1 MYKPFEGPLVSEP
14 PSEGLKAC
22 VTVPARDE
30 EELLPSALRALA
42 EQKTI
47 TGDVLNHERYEVI
60 LLINNTR
67 DRSRQ
72 VAEKFQRLYPT
83 FRLHIV
89 EKHFDKSHSHN
100 GYVRR
105 LLMDEAC
112 RRLEMRD
119 GGRTAIL
126 STDADSQVASN
137 WISRNEEELANGA
150 EAVGGRVVILPC
162 EEALLEPVTC
172 AIQRYDHL
180 YRRLVAWLE
189 DRYDPQA
196 HDPWPRHHQHFGAS
210 LALTPQTYRAIG
222 RLPPRRYFEDIAFY
236 QMLIQHDVRLRHSNR
251 VRVFTSA
258 RLTGRARFGLSSE
271 LTDWQAC
278 GRKALRVPVECRKF
292 LEYLFT
298 ARRRFRNLWL
308 GYHRTGELPVDKVR
322 ELSRDTGIAF
332 SHVLAGLR
340 GARHFGL
347 LLERTSFYE
356 MCRGQWP
363 DRLRLAPLEYVVCE
377 MQLAFKRQ
385 ARGAARARR
394 VDIAWYEPV
403 AVGAIRNG
411 SENARVRRHRE
422 VGNPVPVQASE
433 LITNAP
439 VRQHG
444 S

>member
-1 MYKPFEGPLVSEP
+1 MYKPFEGPLVTEP
-14 PSEGLKAC
+14 PSERLEAC

-47 TGDVLNHERYEVI
+47 TGDPLDHERYEVI

-83 FRLHIV
+83 FRLHVV
-89 EKHFDKSHSHN
+89 EKHFDKSRSHN

-112 RRLEMRD
+112 RRLEMRE
-119 GGRTAIL
+119 GAHTAIL

-137 WISRNEEELANGA
+137 WISRNQEELANGA
-150 EAVGGRVVILPC
+150 EAVGGRVIILPC
-162 EEALLEPVTC
+162 EEALLDPATR
-172 AIQRYDHL
+172 AIQRYNHL
-180 YRRLVAWLE
+180 YWRLVTWME
-189 DRYDPQA
+189 HCFDPEP

-210 LALTPQTYRAIG
+210 LALTPRTYRLIG
-222 RLPPRRYFEDIAFY
+222 RMPPRRYFEDIALY
-236 QMLIQHDVRLRHSNR
+236 QALIQHDVRLRHSNR

-271 LTDWQAC
+271 LKDWQVC
-278 GRKALRVPVECRKF
+278 GRKGLRVPVECRAF

-298 ARRRFRNLWL
+298 ERRRFRKLWL
-308 GYHRTGELPVDKVR
+308 EYLDTGELSADRVR
-322 ELSRDTGIAF
+322 ELSRNTGVRF
-332 SHVLAGLR
+332 SHLVAELR
-340 GARHFGL
+340 AARHFGL
-347 LLERTSFYE
+347 LLQRTDFYA
-356 MCRGQWP
+356 MCRDHWS
-363 DRLRLAPLEYVVCE
+363 DRLRLAPMQYVVHE
-377 MQLAFKRQ
+377 MQAAFSKQTHRT
-385 ARGAARARR
+385 ARAHR
-394 VDIAWYEPV
+394 VDTIQYD
-403 AVGAIRNG
+403 AVGVSAIRNG
-411 SENARVRRHRE
+411 SENVRVHHPLE
-422 VGNPVPVQASE
+422 VDNPVRVQASE

-439 VRQHG
+439 VRRHA

>member
-1 MYKPFEGPLVSEP
+1 MSKLFEGPLVPEP
-14 PSEGLKAC
+14 PSQRLEAC

-47 TGDVLNHERYEVI
+47 TGEPLDHEQYEVI

-72 VAEKFQRLYPT
+72 VADRFQRLYPT

-112 RRLEMRD
+112 RRLEQRN
-119 GGRTAIL
+119 GAHTGIL

-137 WISRNEEELANGA
+137 WISRNQEELANGA

-162 EEALLEPVTC
+162 DEALLDSATH
-172 AIQRYDHL
+172 ATQKYDHL

-189 DRYDPQA
+189 DRFDPQD
-196 HDPWPRHHQHFGAS
+196 HDPWPRHYQHFGAS
-210 LALTPQTYRAIG
+210 LALTPRIYRFVG
-222 RLPPRRYFEDIAFY
+222 RLPPRRYFEDICFY
-236 QMLIQHDVRLRHSNR
+236 QTLIQHDVRVRHSNR

-258 RLTGRARFGLSSE
+258 RLTGRTRFGLSSE
-271 LTDWQAC
+271 LKDWQVC
-278 GRKALRVPVECRKF
+278 GRKGLRVPVENREF

-298 ARRRFRNLWL
+298 VRRRFRKLWL
-308 GYHRTGELPVDKVR
+308 DYYAGGELSLDRVR
-322 ELSRDTGIAF
+322 ELSRNTGISS
-332 SHVLAGLR
+332 SHIIAELR
-340 GARHFGL
+340 ASRHFGL
-347 LLERTSFYE
+347 FLERTDFYA
-356 MCRGQWP
+356 MCRDQWP
-363 DRLRLAPLEYVVCE
+363 ERVRLAPLQHVVHE
-377 MQLAFKRQ
+377 MQAAFRKQTR
-385 ARGAARARR
+385 AAARARR
-394 VDIAWYEPV
+394 VDRIQYDRV
-403 AVGAIRNG
+403 QVSAIRNG
-411 SENARVRRHRE
+411 SESARVRRSLE
-422 VGNPVPVQASE
+422 VDNPVRVQASE
-433 LITNAP
+433 LIANAP
-439 VRQHG
+439 ARQHG